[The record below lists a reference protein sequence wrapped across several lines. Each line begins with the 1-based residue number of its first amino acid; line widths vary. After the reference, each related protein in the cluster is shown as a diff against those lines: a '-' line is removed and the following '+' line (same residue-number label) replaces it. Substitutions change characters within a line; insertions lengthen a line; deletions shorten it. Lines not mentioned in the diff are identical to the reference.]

1 MAATRNGPPA
11 SLTPPPSDRTTH
23 RLAKLVG
30 TLSEHDDSETTVRVA
45 LEQAAAATGS
55 VAGAVV
61 SATGDVLASLGFGSA
76 EAPPGRLRAIAAGR
90 RDTLAVPE
98 VGECHAIAVSIE
110 AETFGHLV
118 LARREPRF
126 DREESNLLRAA
137 SRVIALNL
145 QTIHTAASERLQR
158 SETERRRLENE
169 RLLNDLRERQ
179 KLFERLSRIQS
190 SIVSR
195 LAIDDVLLA
204 IVEGAAELLGDQT
217 VAMRLIERS
226 DPTRM
231 MIVASHGIPD
241 DVLERTREGTVG
253 QGAGGRAISE
263 ERLVVI
269 EAYARDPHKIEHW
282 AEYGVK
288 SAMGAPVRENG
299 RVVGSLVVARE
310 NEDRAYT
317 VAEREILVAFAKH
330 ASLALSDARTVHDA
344 VHQALHDPL
353 TGLPNRTLLLDRLGQ
368 AQVRAESAGS
378 QVAVLFCDLDS
389 FKTVNDSLGHV
400 AGDELLIAVGARLL
414 GCVRPGDTAAR
425 FGGDEFAVLIEDIEG
440 VDVPQLAE
448 RILAALEEPFT
459 VRGKEVFLSG
469 SIGIA
474 TGGGGDVDLL
484 RDADL
489 AMYRAKRGG
498 SGRHE
503 TFAPHMHA
511 SVVERLE
518 LEAELK
524 RAILADQL
532 GTHYQPILELPTGRL
547 AGVEALVRWEHPT
560 RGMMSPGEFI
570 PIAEETGAI
579 VSLGRAVLF
588 DACGTVAGWQR
599 AYPSPQPMSVS
610 VNVSVLQLDQE
621 GFIDDVRQAL
631 RDSRLAPGSL
641 TLELTETAF
650 SRDPEVMAATLGEL
664 DELDV
669 ELAIDDFG
677 TGFSSLQHLQ
687 HFPINMLKIPK
698 PFIDDVGGCAD
709 DSSLTRAIIDI
720 GGSLNLRVVA
730 EGIERQEQLDRLLEL
745 DCRFGQ
751 GYLLGRPMTADAIEK
766 LLDPPPAPAGVVAP
780 AITA

>member
-11 SLTPPPSDRTTH
+11 SLTHPSPDRTTH

-30 TLSEHDDSETTVRVA
+30 TLSGHD
-45 LEQAAAATGS
+45 
-55 VAGAVV
+55 
-61 SATGDVLASLGFGSA
+61 
-76 EAPPGRLRAIAAGR
+76 
-90 RDTLAVPE
+90 
-98 VGECHAIAVSIE
+98 
-110 AETFGHLV
+110 
-118 LARREPRF
+118 
-126 DREESNLLRAA
+126 LLRAA

-145 QTIHTAASERLQR
+145 QTIHAATSERLQH

-217 VAMRLIERS
+217 VSMRLIERS

-231 MIVASHGIPD
+231 VIVASHGIPD
-241 DVLERTREGTVG
+241 DVLERTREGVVG
-253 QGAGGRAISE
+253 EGAGGRAISE

-269 EAYARDPHKIEHW
+269 EAYARDPRKIDHW

-310 NEDRAYT
+310 TEDRAYT

-425 FGGDEFAVLIEDIEG
+425 FGGDEFAVLVEDIEG
-440 VDVPQLAE
+440 VDVAQLAE

-459 VRGKEVFLSG
+459 VRGKEIFLSG

-524 RAILADQL
+524 RAILADHL

-599 AYPSPQPMSVS
+599 AHPSPQPMSVS

-631 RDSRLAPGSL
+631 HESRLAPGSL

-664 DELDV
+664 NELGV

-698 PFIDDVGGCAD
+698 PFIDDVGGGAD
-709 DSSLTRAIIDI
+709 DSSLTRAIIDL

-751 GYLLGRPMTADAIEK
+751 GYLLGRPMTAAAIEE
-766 LLDPPPAPAGVVAP
+766 LLKPPPAPARDVAP
-780 AITA
+780 TTTA

>member
-1 MAATRNGPPA
+1 
-11 SLTPPPSDRTTH
+11 
-23 RLAKLVG
+23 
-30 TLSEHDDSETTVRVA
+30 
-45 LEQAAAATGS
+45 
-55 VAGAVV
+55 
-61 SATGDVLASLGFGSA
+61 
-76 EAPPGRLRAIAAGR
+76 
-90 RDTLAVPE
+90 
-98 VGECHAIAVSIE
+98 
-110 AETFGHLV
+110 
-118 LARREPRF
+118 
-126 DREESNLLRAA
+126 
-137 SRVIALNL
+137 
-145 QTIHTAASERLQR
+145 
-158 SETERRRLENE
+158 
-169 RLLNDLRERQ
+169 
-179 KLFERLSRIQS
+179 
-190 SIVSR
+190 
-195 LAIDDVLLA
+195 
-204 IVEGAAELLGDQT
+204 
-217 VAMRLIERS
+217 
-226 DPTRM
+226 
-231 MIVASHGIPD
+231 
-241 DVLERTREGTVG
+241 
-253 QGAGGRAISE
+253 
-263 ERLVVI
+263 
-269 EAYARDPHKIEHW
+269 
-282 AEYGVK
+282 
-288 SAMGAPVRENG
+288 MGAPVRENG
-299 RVVGSLVVARE
+299 QVVGSLVVARE
-310 NEDRAYT
+310 TEDRAYT

-330 ASLALSDARTVHDA
+330 ASLALSDARTVTDA

-440 VDVPQLAE
+440 VDVHQLAE

-588 DACGTVAGWQR
+588 DACSTVAGWQR
-599 AYPSPQPMSVS
+599 AYPGPQPMSVS

-621 GFIDDVRQAL
+621 GFIDEVREAL
-631 RDSRLAPGSL
+631 RESRLAPGSL

-650 SRDPEVMAATLGEL
+650 SRDPEVMAAVLNEL
-664 DELDV
+664 YELDV

-698 PFIDDVGGCAD
+698 PFIDDVGGPG
-709 DSSLTRAIIDI
+709 R
-720 GGSLNLRVVA
+720 
-730 EGIERQEQLDRLLEL
+730 RLLADPRDHRHRRQPQPARRRGGDRAPGAARPPAGARL
-745 DCRFGQ
+745 PLRPGLPARPPDDRRRDRGAART
-751 GYLLGRPMTADAIEK
+751 GARAARARRPGDHRLSGPGRATGADACQNRRDE
-766 LLDPPPAPAGVVAP
+766 LRPERRATPAPRHRP
-780 AITA
+780 

>member
-1 MAATRNGPPA
+1 MAATTHGVPA
-11 SLTPPPSDRTTH
+11 SLIPPSPGDTTH
-23 RLAKLVG
+23 RLAELVG
-30 TLSEHDDSETTVRVA
+30 SLSGHDDAESTVRAA
-45 LEQAAAATGS
+45 LERAAEASGS
-55 VAGAVV
+55 AAGAIV
-61 SATGDVLASLGFGSA
+61 SAAGDVIAAIGWGPD
-76 EAPPGRLRAIAAGR
+76 APPRSRLRAVAAGR
-90 RDTLAVPE
+90 RDEVQVPE
-98 VGECHAIAVSIE
+98 LGDCEAIAVPIE
-110 AETFGHLV
+110 AEGLGHLV
-118 LARREPRF
+118 LARPGERF
-126 DREESNLLRAA
+126 SREESNLLRAA
-137 SRVIALNL
+137 ARVITLNL
-145 QTIHTAASERLQR
+145 QQIDSIEADRLRR
-158 SETERRRLENE
+158 SETEQRRQENE
-169 RLLNDLRERQ
+169 RLLSDLRERQ

-195 LAIDDVLLA
+195 LAIDDVLHA

-217 VAMRLIERS
+217 VALRLIDRS

-231 MIVASHGIPD
+231 IIVASHGIPG
-241 DVLERTREGTVG
+241 DVLERNREGTVG
-253 QGAGGRAISE
+253 EGAGGRAIAE

-269 EAYARDPHKIEHW
+269 ESYARDPHKIDEW
-282 AEYGVK
+282 ATYGVK

-299 RVVGSLVVARE
+299 KVVGSLVVARE
-310 NEDRAYT
+310 SENRAYT

-425 FGGDEFAVLIEDIEG
+425 FGGDEFAVLIEDIDG
-440 VDVPQLAE
+440 VDVHKLAE
-448 RILAALEEPFT
+448 RILAALEEPFM

-474 TGGGGDVDLL
+474 MGGGSDADLL

-579 VSLGRAVLF
+579 IGLGRAVLF
-588 DACGTVAGWQR
+588 DACGTVAAWQR
-599 AYPSPQPMSVS
+599 THPSPKPMSVS
-610 VNVSVLQLDQE
+610 VNVSVLQLDQD
-621 GFIDDVRQAL
+621 GFIEDVREAL
-631 RDSRLAPGSL
+631 RESGLAPGSL

-664 DELDV
+664 NELDV

-698 PFIDDVGGCAD
+698 PFIDDVGGPAD

-730 EGIERQEQLDRLLEL
+730 EGIERQEQLDRLLDL

-751 GYLLGRPMTADAIEK
+751 GYLLGRPMTADAIEA
-766 LLDPPPAPAGVVAP
+766 LLEPAPAPAGLVAP